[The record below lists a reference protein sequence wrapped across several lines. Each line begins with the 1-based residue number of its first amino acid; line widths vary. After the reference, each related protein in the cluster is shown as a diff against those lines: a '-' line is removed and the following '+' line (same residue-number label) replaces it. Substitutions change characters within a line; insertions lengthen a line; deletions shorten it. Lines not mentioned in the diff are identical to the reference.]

1 MRRRDF
7 IGAMYA
13 AAVASPFVAVAQQP
27 GKVWRI
33 GDVGTAATPEQGQP
47 FAQALERSLAD
58 LGYVQGRN
66 IVLLHRFAGVQVDK
80 IEEAII
86 ALLPQID
93 LLVVW
98 GNAGMPAKKLAGGVP
113 TVFISIGFPVELGL
127 VQSLAHPGGNMT
139 GIAAEAALEINGK
152 RLQILKEIVP
162 GTNRVAVLRDAA
174 DRSNSLYGTGFE
186 WTALN
191 QAASELGLTVVPTD
205 IKSTDELETAFADI
219 KKSGAEALFVTR
231 TALFAN
237 AGKQIA
243 DLAIAAHLPSC
254 DPFRWMVVAGG
265 LVSLDADR
273 LAMTRPAAAQIDKI
287 IKGTSPA
294 DIPVEQPT
302 RFELYINLKTARL
315 LNLTIPPTLL
325 ALADQVIE

>member
-7 IGAMYA
+7 IAVTCGT
-13 AAVASPFVAVAQQP
+13 AVALPFCSNAQQL

-33 GDVGTAATPEQGQP
+33 GDVLTAPSERGAP
-47 FAQALERSLAD
+47 FAQALEESLAG

-66 IVLLHRFAGVQVDK
+66 IALLHRFVGAQVEK
-80 IEEAII
+80 LEEAVTF
-86 ALLPQID
+86 LVPQVD

-98 GNAGMPAKKLAGGVP
+98 GNAALPAKRLAAVVP
-113 TVFISIGFPVELGL
+113 TVFISIGFPVEVGL

-152 RLQILKEIVP
+152 RLQVLKEIVP
-162 GTNRVAVLRDAA
+162 GLYRVAILRDVA
-174 DRSNSLYGTGFE
+174 DLSFFYGSGLE
-186 WTALN
+186 WTALDD
-191 QAASELGLTVVPTD
+191 AARELGLTLVPTD
-205 IKSTDELETAFADI
+205 IKSADELETAFANM
-219 KKSGAEALFVTR
+219 KKSGAEAVFVTR
-231 TALFAN
+231 TALLAN

-243 DLAIAAHLPSC
+243 ELAIASQLPSSC
-254 DPFRWMVVAGG
+254 SFRSQVIAGG

-302 RFELYINLKTARL
+302 KFDLYINLKTARS
-315 LNLTIPPTLL
+315 LNLTIPPSVL
-325 ALADQVIE
+325 ALADNVIE

>member
-7 IGAMYA
+7 IGVICGTALA
-13 AAVASPFVAVAQQP
+13 LPCSTAAQQP

-33 GDVGTAATPEQGQP
+33 GHVLTVSPEQGAP
-47 FAQALERSLAD
+47 YAQALEQSLAD

-66 IVLLHRFAGVQVDK
+66 IVLLHRFAGAQVDQ

-86 ALLPQID
+86 SLLPQID

-162 GTNRVAVLRDAA
+162 GLNRVAVLRDFA
-174 DRSNSLYGTGFE
+174 DRSNSFYGAGFE

-191 QAASELGLTVVPTD
+191 QAARELGLTLAPAD
-205 IKSTDELETAFADI
+205 IKSADELETAFADM
-219 KKSGAEALFVTR
+219 KKSGAEALFLTR
-231 TALFAN
+231 TALLAN

-243 DLAIAAHLPSC
+243 DLAIWTHLPSSC
-254 DPFRWMVVAGG
+254 PFRRQVIVGG

-315 LNLTIPPTLL
+315 LNLTIPPALL
-325 ALADQVIE
+325 ALADQVVE

>member
-7 IGAMYA
+7 IGAISGA
-13 AAVASPFVAVAQQP
+13 AFFPCCATAQQP

-33 GDVGTAATPEQGQP
+33 GVVIPLTPEVGGRY
-47 FAQALERSLAD
+47 AQALEQRLAD

-66 IVLLHRFAGVQVDK
+66 IALSTRFTGPQSDK
-80 IEEAII
+80 MEEAIVS
-86 ALLPQID
+86 LVPQVD
-93 LLVVW
+93 LLVVG
-98 GNAGMPAKKLAGGVP
+98 GNAAVPAKRLAGSVP
-113 TVFISIGFPVELGL
+113 TVFVSIGFPVELGL

-139 GIAAEAALEINGK
+139 GIAAEATLEINGK

-162 GTNRVAVLRDAA
+162 DLKRVAFLRDIA
-174 DRSNSLYGTGFE
+174 DDDRLE
-186 WTALN
+186 LTALD
-191 QAASELGLTVVPTD
+191 QAARQLGLTMIRVS
-205 IKSTDELETAFADI
+205 IKSTDDLDAAFASM
-219 KKSGAEALFVTR
+219 KQSEAEALFVGR
-231 TALFAN
+231 TALTLT

-254 DPFRWMVVAGG
+254 YSLREEVMAGG

-273 LAMTRPAAAQIDKI
+273 VAMFRPAAAQIDKI
-287 IKGTSPA
+287 IKGTSPG
-294 DIPVEQPT
+294 DIPVEQPR

-325 ALADQVIE
+325 ALADEVIE

>member
-1 MRRRDF
+1 MRRRDL
-7 IGAMYA
+7 IAAIYGAALALPCGA
-13 AAVASPFVAVAQQP
+13 AAQQA

-33 GDVGTAATPEQGQP
+33 GHVLVVPPEQGEP
-47 FAQALERSLAD
+47 FARALEQSLAD

-66 IVLLHRFAGVQVDK
+66 IVLLHRFAGAQVDK
-80 IEEAII
+80 LEEAII
-86 ALLPQID
+86 ALVPQVD

-98 GNAGMPAKKLAGGVP
+98 GNAGMPAKRLAGGVP

-127 VQSLAHPGGNMT
+127 VESLAHPGGNMT

-162 GTNRVAVLRDAA
+162 GLNRVAVLRDVA
-174 DRSNSLYGTGFE
+174 DPSHFTGTGFE
-186 WTALN
+186 WAALD
-191 QAASELGLTVVPTD
+191 QAAHELELTLVSAD
-205 IKSTDELETAFADI
+205 IKSADEFEAAFAGV
-219 KKSGAEALFVTR
+219 KKNGAEALFVTR
-231 TALFAN
+231 TALFYN

-254 DPFRWMVVAGG
+254 DPFRQMVIAGG

-273 LAMTRPAAAQIDKI
+273 LAMIPPAAAQIDKI
-287 IKGTSPA
+287 IKGMSPA

-302 RFELYINLKTARL
+302 KFELVINLKTAKAL
-315 LNLTIPPTLL
+315 GLTVPPSLL
-325 ALADQVIE
+325 ALADEVIE

>member
-7 IGAMYA
+7 IGVIYGSALTLPFEA
-13 AAVASPFVAVAQQP
+13 AAQQP

-33 GDVGTAATPEQGQP
+33 GDVLVTPPERGGI

-66 IVLLHRFAGVQVDK
+66 IVLLNRFAGSQPDK

-86 ALLPQID
+86 SLLPQVD

-98 GNAGMPAKKLAGGVP
+98 GEAAITAKKLSGSVP

-139 GIAAEAALEINGK
+139 GITAEAALETPGK
-152 RLQILKEIVP
+152 RLQILKEIIP
-162 GTNRVAVLRDAA
+162 DLKRVAVLGVVGEPIGAETLEPAA
-174 DRSNSLYGTGFE
+174 H
-186 WTALN
+186 
-191 QAASELGLTVVPTD
+191 QLGLTLIPID
-205 IKSTDELETAFADI
+205 IKSADDLEGAFADM
-219 KKSGAEALFVTR
+219 KQSQAEALFVSR
-231 TALFAN
+231 TGLTAN
-237 AGKQIA
+237 LGKQIA
-243 DLAIAAHLPSC
+243 DLALAAHLPSC
-254 DPFRWMVVAGG
+254 YSFRTTVMAGR

-273 LAMTRPAAAQIDKI
+273 PAMTRPAAAQIDKI
-287 IKGTSPA
+287 IKGTNPA

-315 LNLTIPPTLL
+315 LNLTIPPSLL
-325 ALADQVIE
+325 ALADELIE

>member
-13 AAVASPFVAVAQQP
+13 APAALRFVAAAQQP

-33 GDVGTAATPEQGQP
+33 GHVLVAPPEQGEP

-58 LGYVQGRN
+58 LSYVQGRN
-66 IVLLHRFAGVQVDK
+66 IVLLHRFAGAQVDK
-80 IEEAII
+80 IEEAITS
-86 ALLPQID
+86 LLPEID

-98 GNAGMPAKKLAGGVP
+98 GNAATPAKKLAAGVP
-113 TVFISIGFPVELGL
+113 TVFISVGFPVELGL

-162 GTNRVAVLRDAA
+162 GLNRVAVLRDFA
-174 DRSNSLYGTGFE
+174 DQMATGLE
-186 WTALN
+186 WTALD
-191 QAASELGLTVVPTD
+191 QAARELRLSLVPAD
-205 IKSTDELETAFADI
+205 IKSADELETAFDDM
-219 KKSGAEALFVTR
+219 KRRGAQALFVTR
-231 TALFAN
+231 TALTAN

-243 DLAIAAHLPSC
+243 DLAIATHLPSSC
-254 DPFRWMVVAGG
+254 PFRRQVISGG

-273 LAMTRPAAAQIDKI
+273 LAMTRPAGAQIDKI

-315 LNLTIPPTLL
+315 LNLTIPPSVL
-325 ALADQVIE
+325 ALADHVIE